1 MSLDNLQDAK
11 FSDICSR
18 FPLKPIEDDSSYQA
32 AIEIL
37 DRLFAL
43 DEPRTPAESEYF
55 KMLTYFAYQYE
66 QKDNLL
72 SHRHYCGDER
82 RPDHTG

>member
-18 FPLKPIEDDSSYQA
+18 FPLKPIEDDGSYQS

-43 DEPRTPAESEYF
+43 DVPRTPAENDYF
-55 KMLTYFAYQYE
+55 QILANSTSQYE
-66 QKDNLL
+66 
-72 SHRHYCGDER
+72 RTR
-82 RPDHTG
+82 RLNEPSTSRRR